1 MLVINIGR
9 RYLVKYKFTIYVQC
23 TNTYYFLNMNTIIQ
37 VETARNYFVDEM
49 QALFPGIDLS
59 TKKLDLSK
67 DELDLF
73 IIHAYSHVIAYQ
85 KELQKLQTEGET
97 KLRRAIESLRGDDQT
112 EALKT
117 QLEFHIEKQKRELAI
132 ENQKKIFQVKAEAEK
147 ELRLLMK
154 RQAAAHSDHLE
165 DAVNVRVNEAKRK
178 YERDLEDNLTN
189 EKAKR
194 ELQVASMVG
203 KWKGMNDALKGK

>member
-1 MLVINIGR
+1 
-9 RYLVKYKFTIYVQC
+9 
-23 TNTYYFLNMNTIIQ
+23 
-37 VETARNYFVDEM
+37 M

-59 TKKLDLSK
+59 SKKLDLSK

-73 IIHAYSHVIAYQ
+73 IIHAYSHVLAYQ

-97 KLRRAIESLRGDDQT
+97 KLRRALETLRGDDQT

-132 ENQKKIFQVKAEAEK
+132 ENQKKIFQVRAEAEK

-154 RQAAAHSDHLE
+154 RQAAAHADHLE
-165 DAVNVRVNEAKRK
+165 DAVNVKVSEAKRK
-178 YERDLEDNLTN
+178 FERDLEENLAN

-203 KWKGMNDALKGK
+203 KWKGMNDALKGKYFLLLFYFIHFISIMNF